1 MPKTAGVT
9 LCLPFA
15 KVQQIM
21 AITVP
26 YGLEL
31 GRDDDARDA
40 AADAIP
46 NPSAGKMKIYL
57 GANIDPGKH
66 QSIQSTLTQVFNALM
81 ADHLRNYT
89 GAATCAAFGPLGATA
104 SNITINKGGI
114 TGITDDDVAIT
125 VPGSFLAQGG
135 TNFYSETFK
144 QLLNV
149 LRENT
154 RDM

>member
-1 MPKTAGVT
+1 
-9 LCLPFA
+9 
-15 KVQQIM
+15 M

-66 QSIQSTLTQVFNALM
+66 QSIQSTLTQVFNKLM
-81 ADHLRNYT
+81 ADHLRNYA
-89 GAATCAAFGPLGATA
+89 GSATCAAFGPLGATA
-104 SNITINKGGI
+104 RKLGLVISAASSGAPNRP
-114 TGITDDDVAIT
+114 VAA
-125 VPGSFLAQGG
+125 S
-135 TNFYSETFK
+135 
-144 QLLNV
+144 
-149 LRENT
+149 R
-154 RDM
+154 RDT